1 MGGFFGIASRRE
13 CLADVFFG
21 TDYHSHLGTR
31 CGGLAAY
38 DREIGLQRVIHNI
51 GNSPFR
57 TKFEHVFE
65 EMKGTS
71 AIGCISDSDPQPL
84 LIRSKLGTYA
94 ICIVGIINN
103 AEALTEKFFTRGG
116 GHFNAMT
123 GGAVNATELAAAL
136 INQREDFAEGIR
148 FAQSVIEGTASI
160 LILRDDGAIIAARD
174 RVGRLPVLLGRGED
188 GFCVTFES
196 FAYQK
201 LGYRDE
207 RELGPG
213 EIVEV
218 TAEGIRQLA
227 APGGEMKI
235 CAFLWSYYGY
245 PTSSYEGINVEA
257 MRYRNGA
264 IMAQRDKETGSA
276 RDIDYVGGVPDSGTP
291 HAIGYANKSGVPF
304 ARPFIKYTP
313 TWPRSFMP
321 PKQTERNKVAKMK
334 LVPVHELIQDK
345 SLLFVDDSIVRGTQ
359 LRETVEFLY
368 DNGAKAVH
376 MRSACPPIMY
386 SCKYLNFSRGTSDME
401 LIARR
406 VIMELEGEEGFQHI
420 EEYSDGTT
428 ERGKKLRQTICEKFH
443 FASLEFQSLEGIV
456 KAIGL
461 DPCKLCTYCW
471 DGKE

>member
-160 LILRDDGAIIAARD
+160 LILRDDGGVIAARD
-174 RVGRLPVLLGRGED
+174 KVGRLPVLLGRGED

-227 APGGEMKI
+227 APGEEMKI

-376 MRSACPPIMY
+376 MRSACPPILY